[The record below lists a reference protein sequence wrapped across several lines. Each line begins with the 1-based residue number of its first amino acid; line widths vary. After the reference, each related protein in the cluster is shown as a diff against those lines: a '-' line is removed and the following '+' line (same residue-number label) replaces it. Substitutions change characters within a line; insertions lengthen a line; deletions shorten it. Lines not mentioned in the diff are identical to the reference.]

1 MDYKTVKSIHTSG
14 FGNMNIFHIF
24 SLPMKE
30 SSSIKN
36 LDKLLIYWTFL
47 QVWEVWSKVTR
58 NATRCNNRDDL
69 LHLRFTLKISKF
81 SETYV

>member
-14 FGNMNIFHIF
+14 FGNINIFHIF

-36 LDKLLIYWTFL
+36 LDKLLIYW
-47 QVWEVWSKVTR
+47 
-58 NATRCNNRDDL
+58 
-69 LHLRFTLKISKF
+69 RFGRFDQK
-81 SETYV
+81 